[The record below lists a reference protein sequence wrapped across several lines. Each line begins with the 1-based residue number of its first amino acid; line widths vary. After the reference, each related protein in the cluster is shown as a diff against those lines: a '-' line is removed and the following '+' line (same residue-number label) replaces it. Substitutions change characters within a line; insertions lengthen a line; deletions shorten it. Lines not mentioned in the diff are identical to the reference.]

1 MKYIN
6 LNLII
11 FNNEKYKINNLY
23 ELNLLKIGRIINK
36 WFWHDQ
42 IIG

>member
-36 WFWHDQ
+36 
-42 IIG
+42 